1 MKKRLLI
8 VLACMALLTMTMACG
23 SREQG
28 EKPKKTKDGKTIV
41 TMSMMGTD
49 SFYKAAVK
57 KFEQKNPDIEV
68 QLHIYKQ
75 PNEKWEENDHDKY
88 VQKINTELLAGS
100 GADILEVASLPV
112 GKYVNKKLFVNLN
125 EFIDKEELLQK
136 GDLYPN
142 IINSMKINDGLYSMP
157 LTFYM
162 LCFISDGNVLKK
174 ANVQVDD
181 KNWTWQQ
188 FEQVAQ
194 QLKQHSSDDGGIRYA
209 LANYPPEDLLLEIVS
224 SRYAEFVDSRIQKA
238 SFDAPR
244 FIELMEQIK
253 SMYDHQVVTSKEAEI
268 GKQLFYSTMLMSSA
282 DFVEWPHT
290 LYSNPVLMH
299 RPHTAE
305 QDSGVNFYAPYQLAI
320 SAKSQVQEEAWRFL
334 SFLASEEAQSMQ
346 ERRGFSVLASVNE
359 KKFSDVQS
367 KVNSGAF
374 KLESGKTV
382 KVADGYF
389 AKAKHLL
396 AAANGYS
403 SGDDKLFSIV
413 KEESKSYFS
422 GRKSAQ
428 EAAKLI
434 QNRVTTYLNE

>member
-8 VLACMALLTMTMACG
+8 VLACMTLLTMTMACG
-23 SREQG
+23 SAEQG

-41 TMSMMGTD
+41 TMSLMGTD

-57 KFEQKNPDIEV
+57 KFGQKNPDIEV
-68 QLHIYKQ
+68 QLQIYKQ
-75 PNEKWEENDHDKY
+75 PNEKWEENDGDKY
-88 VQKINTELLAGS
+88 VQKINTELLSGS
-100 GADILEVASLPV
+100 GPDILEVASLPV
-112 GKYVNKKLFVNLN
+112 EKYVNKKLLVNLN
-125 EFIDKEELLQK
+125 ELIDKEKLLQK

-157 LTFYM
+157 LTLYI
-162 LCFISDGNVLKK
+162 LSFIGDGNVLKK

-181 KNWTWQQ
+181 KTWTWQQ

-194 QLKQHSSDDGGIRYA
+194 QLKQNSNDGGIRYA
-209 LANYPPEDLLLEIVS
+209 LANYPPEDLLINIVS
-224 SRYAEFVDSRIQKA
+224 SRYVEFVDSGNQKA

-253 SMYDHQVVTSKEAEI
+253 SMYDQQVVTSKEAEN
-268 GKQLFYSTMLMSSA
+268 GKQLFYSTMLMSPA

-290 LYSNPVLMH
+290 LYSNPVLMY

-305 QDSGVNFYAPYQLAI
+305 QGSGVNFYSPYQLAI
-320 SAKSQVQEEAWRFL
+320 SAKSQVQEEAWRFI

-367 KVNSGAF
+367 KVDSGEY
-374 KLESGKTV
+374 KLESGQTV

-389 AKAKHLL
+389 AKAKQLL

-403 SGDDKLFSIV
+403 TGDDKLFSMV